1 MRPEQKRKFI
11 TMADIFHDFIIKA
24 PASKVFDAMATS
36 GGLEKWWT
44 KKSSGKPAIGE
55 EYALGF
61 GPDYNWKAIVS
72 KYIPGKEFEV
82 RMTTPDPD
90 WEGTR
95 VGFQVN
101 EKQGVSQVKFYHQG
115 WPSVNEHY
123 RISTY
128 CWAMYLRVLKRFLEK
143 GEEVPYES
151 RLEV

>member
-1 MRPEQKRKFI
+1 
-11 TMADIFHDFIIKA
+11 
-24 PASKVFDAMATS
+24 MATS

-44 KKSSGKPAIGE
+44 KKSSGKPVVGE

-72 KYIPGKEFEV
+72 KYVPGKEFELQ
-82 RMTTPDPD
+82 MTTSDPD

-128 CWAMYLRVLKRFLEK
+128 CWAMYLRVLKRWLEK

-151 RLEV
+151 RLNV